1 MSLPDAP
8 APFAQHPRRWAI
20 EDPDRTAILLAATG
34 ERISYGALDA
44 GANRCAHLLRGLG
57 LQRGDHVAL
66 LIENHPRFLEIAW
79 AAHNAGLYYTPISWR
94 FRHDEI
100 AFILEDCG
108 ARALFFTP
116 QQAELV
122 EGLRGALPD
131 LTYISVGAAHPGALD
146 YAEAVA
152 TLPATPIPDESRGSD
167 MLYSS
172 GSTGRPKGIKQAL
185 KDDGVDGLSA
195 MFAIYADRYG
205 WGANTVYL
213 MPCPIYHSGPL
224 RFAMAMQQV
233 GAMLV
238 LMDRF
243 ETVAALDLIERHKVT
258 HAHFVPTMLVRLL
271 KLPDSER
278 TDRDLSSL
286 KIVVHGAAPCGVEVK
301 RAVIDWLGPILEESY
316 GGTEGNGLT
325 MITSKEW
332 LAHPGSVGRPYLG
345 AVHVLDPEGR
355 DLPPGEIGL
364 IYFSGGPGFS
374 YHNDPTR
381 TAAAYD
387 ADGRSTLG
395 DIGYVDADGYLY
407 LTDRKDH
414 MVISGGVN
422 VFPQEVENLLVA
434 HPKVADAA
442 VFGVPDEEMGEVL
455 HAVVLASAAGT
466 PAAPLADELI
476 AHCRSRLATI
486 KCPRTIAFADSLPR
500 HDTGKIYTRLVKEEY
515 LKARRR
521 SA

>member
-172 GSTGRPKGIKQAL
+172 GSTGRP
-185 KDDGVDGLSA
+185 
-195 MFAIYADRYG
+195 
-205 WGANTVYL
+205 
-213 MPCPIYHSGPL
+213 
-224 RFAMAMQQV
+224 
-233 GAMLV
+233 
-238 LMDRF
+238 
-243 ETVAALDLIERHKVT
+243 RH
-258 HAHFVPTMLVRLL
+258 
-271 KLPDSER
+271 
-278 TDRDLSSL
+278 
-286 KIVVHGAAPCGVEVK
+286 
-301 RAVIDWLGPILEESY
+301 
-316 GGTEGNGLT
+316 
-325 MITSKEW
+325 
-332 LAHPGSVGRPYLG
+332 RP
-345 AVHVLDPEGR
+345 
-355 DLPPGEIGL
+355 
-364 IYFSGGPGFS
+364 
-374 YHNDPTR
+374 
-381 TAAAYD
+381 
-387 ADGRSTLG
+387 
-395 DIGYVDADGYLY
+395 
-407 LTDRKDH
+407 
-414 MVISGGVN
+414 
-422 VFPQEVENLLVA
+422 
-434 HPKVADAA
+434 
-442 VFGVPDEEMGEVL
+442 
-455 HAVVLASAAGT
+455 
-466 PAAPLADELI
+466 
-476 AHCRSRLATI
+476 
-486 KCPRTIAFADSLPR
+486 
-500 HDTGKIYTRLVKEEY
+500 
-515 LKARRR
+515 
-521 SA
+521 